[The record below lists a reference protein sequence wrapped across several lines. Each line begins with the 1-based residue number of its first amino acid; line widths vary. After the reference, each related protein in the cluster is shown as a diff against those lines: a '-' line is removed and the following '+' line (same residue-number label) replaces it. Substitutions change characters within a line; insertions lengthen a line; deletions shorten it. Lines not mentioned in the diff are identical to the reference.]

1 MRTVAA
7 VGVVLVGLAAAGA
20 ARADDPQPAS
30 PGKQHGW
37 LAQLAGEW
45 VTDAEAVMAPG
56 QPPVKCRG
64 TESVRLLG
72 GLWAVSEMKAT
83 MMGVEMTG
91 VMQIGYDPKAGKY
104 VGTFVCSAGPEL
116 WKYEGTVEGNTLT
129 LNTEGPHMVT
139 GKPTRMKD
147 VIEIRGKDEKVMTSH
162 ILGDDG
168 KWVKFMTM
176 TAKRKK

>member
-7 VGVVLVGLAAAGA
+7 VGVVLAVAAGV
-20 ARADDPQPAS
+20 RAQDAPPL
-30 PGKQHGW
+30 PTPEKQHEW
-37 LAQLAGEW
+37 LAKLAGEW
-45 VTDAEAVMAPG
+45 ETAAEAVMAPG
-56 QPPVKCRG
+56 QPPIKFKG

-72 GLWAVSEMKAT
+72 GMWAVSEMKNEV
-83 MMGVEMTG
+83 MGAAMTG

-129 LNTEGPHMVT
+129 LNTEGPHPVT
-139 GKPTRMKD
+139 GKVAKMKD
-147 VIEIRGKDEKVMTSH
+147 VTEIKGKDEKVLTSH
-162 ILGDDG
+162 VLGDDG
-168 KWVKFMTM
+168 KWVRFMTM

>member
-7 VGVVLVGLAAAGA
+7 VGVVAAVLGVPV
-20 ARADDPQPAS
+20 RADDAPPAPTPQ
-30 PGKQHGW
+30 KQHEW

-45 VTDAEAVMAPG
+45 TTDAECVMAPG
-56 QPPVKCRG
+56 QPPVKMKG

-72 GLWAVSEMKAT
+72 GLWAVSEMKGEV
-83 MMGVEMTG
+83 MGVPMTG

-116 WKYEGTVEGNTLT
+116 WRYEGTVDGNKLT

-147 VIEIRGKDEKVMTSH
+147 VIEIKNKDEKVMTSH
-162 ILGDDG
+162 VLGDDG
-168 KWVKFMTM
+168 KWVQFMTM
-176 TAKRKK
+176 TARRKK